1 MFEMRAV
8 LFYVNYP
15 PHFQQL
21 GPNYSQF
28 IQRFKHNYV
37 YNLNMGLTDDILLYL
52 QILLNSPRYFGTFL
66 NVALARLLNFS

>member
-28 IQRFKHNYV
+28 IHRFKYNYV
-37 YNLNMGLTDDILLYL
+37 YNLNMGLIDDILLYF